1 MQTSARS
8 LITLLLT
15 MSNVMKCLVLIAC
28 LISHVLARKNLIID
42 TDLFSDCDDAG
53 ALLLAATSPDVN
65 LLGVNINSQSSF
77 SVLAA
82 SAILNHYDHGQVPVG
97 ARRPLNDIPFFDN
110 WTKRLGEFA
119 SKLATH
125 WPKNMSDAEEAWD
138 PVELYRKLL
147 AEADDSSVTIASIGF
162 LHNLSGL
169 LNSTAD
175 SYSNYT
181 GAELVKRKVME
192 LVVMGGDYPEGY
204 EFNFWGDSPYTTAHV
219 LRNWKSPIV
228 YAGFRLGASVLSG
241 GPLMAEGPKTDPV
254 RAAYILYSYYQ
265 PRWSFDPIAMLYA
278 IGGLGGRFVYGNTHG
293 YNTIILNGENAC
305 NGCNIWVDDEN
316 VANQHWLEAKVGHD
330 QLGEE
335 LDMLYLRGAES
346 SKRSSNPVGE
356 LPKFGDC
363 KPEKPGLF
371 GVPPVK
377 SEL

>member
-1 MQTSARS
+1 MTD
-8 LITLLLT
+8 I
-15 MSNVMKCLVLIAC
+15 VKCLVLVSC
-28 LISHVLARKNLIID
+28 LIFNVLARKNLIID

-53 ALLLAATSPDVN
+53 ALLLAAASPDVN
-65 LLGVNINSQSSF
+65 LLGVSINSQSSF

-82 SAILNHYDHGQVPVG
+82 SAILDHYGHGQVPVG

-125 WPKNMSDAEEAWD
+125 WPKTMSDAEEAWD

-175 SYSNYT
+175 SHSNYT
-181 GAELVKRKVME
+181 GAELVKTKVRE
-192 LVVMGGDYPEGY
+192 LVVMGGDYPDGY
-204 EFNFWGDSPYTTAHV
+204 EFNFWGDCPYTTAHV
-219 LRNWKSPIV
+219 LHNWKSPIV
-228 YAGFRLGASVLSG
+228 YAGFELGASVLSG
-241 GPLMAEGPKTDPV
+241 GPLMVDGPKTDPV

-265 PRWSFDPIAMLYA
+265 PRPSFDPVAMLYA

-293 YNTIILNGENAC
+293 YNTITLNGEDGC
-305 NGCNIWVDDEN
+305 NGCNVWVHDKN
-316 VANQHWLEAKVGHD
+316 VTNQHWLEAKVSPD
-330 QLGEE
+330 RLGEE
-335 LDMLYLRGAES
+335 LDMLYLRSAES
-346 SKRSSNPVGE
+346 SKRSSDSVGE

-363 KPEKPGLF
+363 KPEKPGLS
-371 GVPPVK
+371 GVPQEK